1 MMSAPRKILLIAGV
15 CLGLTACGQNSS
27 FEDLNAFVE
36 EIRARPKGKIEPLPE
51 FKTYQA
57 FTYGAANRRSPFDA
71 PQDVKAVAIAE
82 PADVNVKP
90 DLDRPKELLEN
101 FAVTDLR
108 MVGTLK
114 RVENATLWALVND
127 NAGGVH
133 RVRAGQYMGKNHG
146 RVVAIKEG
154 QIDLVEIVPNGRGG
168 WVERPRSLALEEQ
181 KL

>member
-1 MMSAPRKILLIAGV
+1 MSAYTRALLIGV
-15 CLGLTACGQNSS
+15 CLGLSACGQGSS
-27 FEDLNAFVE
+27 FEDLNGFVD

-57 FTYGAANRRSPFDA
+57 FTYSAANRRSPFEL
-71 PQDVKAVAIAE
+71 PQDIKAAAFVE
-82 PADVNVKP
+82 PEDNNVKP
-90 DLDRPKELLEN
+90 NPDRPRELLEN
-101 FAVTDLR
+101 YAITDLR

-114 RVENATLWALVND
+114 RAENATLWALVND
-127 NAGGVH
+127 NVGGVH

-146 RVVAIKEG
+146 RVIAIKEG

-168 WVERPRSLALEEQ
+168 WVELPRSLALEEQ